1 MMKKNI
7 ENLLYKVADMEF
19 MSHDDELSKLI
30 ASELND
36 ELSEDML
43 EFVSAA
49 SGPDY
54 DKFQRYLE
62 NSNNK

>member
-1 MMKKNI
+1 MDK
-7 ENLLYKVADMEF
+7 LLQLLSNTE
-19 MSHDDELSKLI
+19 SISPNDELSKLI

-36 ELSEDML
+36 ELTEDML

-49 SGPDY
+49 SGSDY

-62 NSNNK
+62 NTNNK

>member
-1 MMKKNI
+1 MLSETESISPN
-7 ENLLYKVADMEF
+7 
-19 MSHDDELSKLI
+19 DELSKLI

-49 SGPDY
+49 SGSDY

>member
-1 MMKKNI
+1 
-7 ENLLYKVADMEF
+7 MEF
-19 MSHDDELSKLI
+19 MSYDDELSKLI

-49 SGPDY
+49 SGSDY
-54 DKFQRYLE
+54 DKFRRYLE
-62 NSNNK
+62 NSNKK

>member
-1 MMKKNI
+1 MKENI
-7 ENLLYKVADMEF
+7 EKLLYKVADMEF

-30 ASELND
+30 TSELND

-49 SGPDY
+49 SGSDY

-62 NSNNK
+62 KSNNK

>member
-1 MMKKNI
+1 MKKNI

-30 ASELND
+30 ASELSD

-49 SGPDY
+49 SGSDY

-62 NSNNK
+62 NTKNK

>member
-1 MMKKNI
+1 MDK
-7 ENLLYKVADMEF
+7 LLKLLSNTE
-19 MSHDDELSKLI
+19 SISPNDELSKLI

-49 SGPDY
+49 SSSDY

-62 NSNNK
+62 NTNNK

>member
-1 MMKKNI
+1 MKKNI
-7 ENLLYKVADMEF
+7 ENLLYKIADMEF

-30 ASELND
+30 ASELSD

-49 SGPDY
+49 SGSDY

-62 NSNNK
+62 NTNNK

>member
-1 MMKKNI
+1 M
-7 ENLLYKVADMEF
+7 ERLLQLLANTE
-19 MSHDDELSKLI
+19 SISPNDELSKLI

-49 SGPDY
+49 SGSDY
-54 DKFQRYLE
+54 NKFQRYLE
-62 NSNNK
+62 NTNNK

>member
-1 MMKKNI
+1 MEK
-7 ENLLYKVADMEF
+7 LLKLLSETE
-19 MSHDDELSKLI
+19 SISPNDELSKLI

-49 SGPDY
+49 SGSDY